1 MEGEEFEVNFVGTSN
16 QTSTA
21 AINASYNTTPS
32 LSRGWYHVRR
42 AQPSANRHL
51 IRNTDTVE
59 LPKPPSRSWKAT
71 GLMSD
76 GGMAASTRPQRR
88 L

>member
-16 QTSTA
+16 QTATA

-32 LSRGWYHVRR
+32 LRRGWYHVRR

-51 IRNTDTVE
+51 IRYTSTVE
-59 LPKPPSRSWKAT
+59 LTKS
-71 GLMSD
+71 
-76 GGMAASTRPQRR
+76 STRH
-88 L
+88 LEDHWADV